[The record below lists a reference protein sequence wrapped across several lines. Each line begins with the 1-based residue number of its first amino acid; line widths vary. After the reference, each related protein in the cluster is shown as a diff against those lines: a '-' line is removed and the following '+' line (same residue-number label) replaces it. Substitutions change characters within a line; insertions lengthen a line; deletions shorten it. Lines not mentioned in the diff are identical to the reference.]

1 MNNQGKTTI
10 RSLNESDITEVKK
23 VEKESFFEVSDMTDS
38 PDYGYG
44 IFVENS
50 LVGFCT
56 IGCAD
61 VIDDIEAVAT
71 YPGFNGDS
79 LLLSDV
85 FVLPEHRAKGYGS
98 SLVREAI
105 KMKWASEKK
114 NELVFIE
121 PWDDEVKRFYDKLGF
136 SSITDDIMV
145 LKPSALISIKPKTET
160 VSAPEYIQD
169 LINVNLKKD
178 LYDNEEICSYCH
190 GTGLIIRDNEYGL
203 RSDPNKSYTNL
214 FPYKHQALSFCQHCY
229 NGIVN
234 RCKLCGEIMPRGML
248 VHNCEQQ
255 ETINEEKRKQELKEL
270 MDNAPVA
277 PKEVE
282 DSCECFYS
290 EYYSWNEG
298 YFTDWDE
305 FFDDWHE
312 NHNEEDDKPEYVWT
326 TERVDMH
333 IDADDIIANATE
345 NLYEDAMDDISEE
358 KCKELQNMLDKWCDT
373 CGVRETYVKSN
384 KYKVKIPW
392 ENY

>member
-1 MNNQGKTTI
+1 MNNKGKTTI

-23 VEKESFFEVSDMTDS
+23 VEQESFFEVSDMIDS
-38 PDYGYG
+38 PDYEYG
-44 IFVENS
+44 IFVGNS

-56 IGCAD
+56 IGGAD
-61 VIDDIEAVAT
+61 VIDDIEAVAA

-121 PWDDEVKRFYDKLGF
+121 SWDDEVKRFYDKLGF

-203 RSDPNKSYTNL
+203 SDAPNKSYTNL
-214 FPYKHQALSFCQHCY
+214 FPYKHQSLSFCPHCN
-229 NGIVN
+229 NGVVR
-234 RCKLCGEIMPRGML
+234 RCKFCGQIMSRTAF
-248 VHNCEQQ
+248 VHDCEQQ
-255 ETINEEKRKQELKEL
+255 DKIRQAEREQKLKDL
-270 MDNAPVA
+270 MDNAQVA